1 MVGLFVCLFSHFL
14 LQRTKSEAAMCVSLT
29 SSWKARQVCGKHVL
43 TVSLIPLCDVV
54 TWQDSHGELLSLVI
68 AQQIQQL

>member
-1 MVGLFVCLFSHFL
+1 
-14 LQRTKSEAAMCVSLT
+14 MCVSLT

>member
-1 MVGLFVCLFSHFL
+1 MVCLFVFFPISFCKEL
-14 LQRTKSEAAMCVSLT
+14 KVKQQCVSLT